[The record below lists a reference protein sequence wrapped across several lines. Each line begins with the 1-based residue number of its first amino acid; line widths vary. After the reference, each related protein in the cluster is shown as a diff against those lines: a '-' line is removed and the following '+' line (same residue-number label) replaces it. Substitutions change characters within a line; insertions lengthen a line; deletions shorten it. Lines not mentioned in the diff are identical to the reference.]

1 MGHASS
7 QHRTH
12 SLLHKQQNTACAA
25 VHDSSCSDNMCVTR
39 SARGQHVPAES
50 YVYTLP
56 SDPQHQLAITCMLLP
71 YACVHHREQFSPPL
85 RYSLWIMAEIAII
98 GSDIQEVIGS
108 AIALLLLSGGAIPL
122 WGGVLLSVAVSFS
135 MLLVE
140 RCGIRK
146 LEGLFALLISIMV
159 GSFAV
164 SA

>member
-1 MGHASS
+1 
-7 QHRTH
+7 
-12 SLLHKQQNTACAA
+12 
-25 VHDSSCSDNMCVTR
+25 MCQL
-39 SARGQHVPAES
+39 SF
-50 YVYTLP
+50 TLP
-56 SDPQHQLAITCMLLP
+56 SDQLHQLAISYLLLP
-71 YACVHHREQFSPPL
+71 YACVRYREQFSPPL

-146 LEGLFALLISIMV
+146 LEGLFGLLISIMV